1 MAAIKSNARMF
12 LPFLLI
18 ILATWAAKIESRPL
32 DEQEYTLKMHAE
44 WMAQHGRVYG
54 DLREQEKR
62 YLIFKENIER
72 IEAFNS
78 GSDRGYKLGVNK
90 FADLTNEEFR
100 AMHHGYRRQPSKLL
114 SSSFRYENLSAMPPS
129 MDWRKAGAVTP
140 VKDQGTCGCC
150 WAFSAVAAV
159 EGIIKLKTGKL
170 ISLSEQELVDCDVEG
185 SDQGCGGGLMDN
197 AFQFLTR
204 NGGLTS
210 EANYPYQGVD
220 GTCKSKKTALSNDA
234 KITGYEDVP
243 VNNEK
248 ALLQAVAKQP
258 VSVAVDGGGYDFQ
271 FYKSGVFKGDCGTYL
286 NHAVT
291 AIGYG
296 ASSDG
301 TAYWLVK
308 NSWGTS
314 WGESGY
320 MRMQR
325 GAGAREGLCG
335 VAMAASYPTA

>member
-1 MAAIKSNARMF
+1 MAAKKCSIHIF

-18 ILATWAAKIESRPL
+18 LATKIVCRPL
-32 DEQEYTLKMHAE
+32 DEQEYMVKRHEE
-44 WMAQHGRVYG
+44 WMAQHGRVYE
-54 DLREQEKR
+54 DMKEKENR

-72 IEAFNS
+72 IEAFNN

-100 AMHHGYRRQPSKLL
+100 AMHHGYKKQSSKLM
-114 SSSFRYENLSAMPPS
+114 SSSFRYENLSAIPTS

-170 ISLSEQELVDCDVEG
+170 VSLSEQQLVDCDVEG
-185 SDQGCGGGLMDN
+185 VDQGCGGGLMDN
-197 AFQFLTR
+197 AFQFILR

-210 EANYPYQGVD
+210 EAAYPYQGVD
-220 GTCKSKKTALSNDA
+220 GTCKSKKTASIEA

-243 VNNEK
+243 ANNEN

-258 VSVAVDGGGYDFQ
+258 VSVAVEGGGYDFQ

-286 NHAVT
+286 DHAVT

-296 ASSDG
+296 TNSDG
-301 TAYWLVK
+301 TNYWLVK

-320 MRMQR
+320 MKMQR
-325 GAGAREGLCG
+325 GIGAREGLCG
-335 VAMAASYPTA
+335 VAMDASYPTA